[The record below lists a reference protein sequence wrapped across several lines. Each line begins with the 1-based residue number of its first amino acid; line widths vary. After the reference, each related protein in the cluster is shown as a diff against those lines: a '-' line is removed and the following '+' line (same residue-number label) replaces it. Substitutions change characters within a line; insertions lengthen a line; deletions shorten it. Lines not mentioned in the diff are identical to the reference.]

1 MRCAVWNKRQ
11 PAGKDRRRKA
21 GISLPLLQGI
31 VGDEANV
38 TRNEAMKKPGQMFG
52 QNRGLSAEETPG
64 AGEGQTR
71 TRKPVFSLPSGSKP
85 LDGYTIKRGVGVG
98 GFGEVYYGQTDG
110 GKEVALKRIQRNLDI
125 ELRGVRQCLNLKHPN
140 LLDLY
145 DIKVDDQE
153 QGWVVMEY
161 VSGETLQQVIERNPN
176 GMPLAAVDDWFDGIT
191 AGVAHLHKS
200 GVVHRDLKPG
210 NIFVDDNTVKV
221 GDYGLCKFI
230 SCSRRSG
237 QTQSVG
243 TLHYMA
249 PEIGQGRY
257 GKEIDVYALGIML
270 YEMIT
275 GHVPF
280 DGESS
285 QEIIMKHLTAQPN
298 LERVPQP
305 YRTVVARALAKDPE
319 KRLRDVDEMRAVLRQ
334 YRDGEVGNEA
344 YIERVAPAAM
354 LASAAANEPARA
366 AAAPATPMNEEP
378 IAKAVKA
385 AYGEIADGLQSSGMG
400 SNLRLALM
408 AGAVLLLIINARW
421 IIPYLGVLAM
431 SYAIYLGIRAMLI
444 NKEMSR
450 KSRRATK
457 ASAKKVNV
465 QVAVRKR
472 PRRMSRKMIERLKME
487 QLRRTLGE
495 KTGRQRATETLGS
508 MLMAALVAGV
518 VSILGAVLVNVE
530 GQVGFYEWGPNYL
543 WLALTSMLAAW
554 GVLVVSKGWE
564 SSTGDGALR
573 RFWMLAMGVGVGAA
587 SYGLASWL
595 RVEPIALLTDIQAIE
610 ARDMPPALHNRN
622 GLPTIFGYMVYF
634 AALFAIL
641 RWWGASDPARRARFS
656 IFGTAI
662 ALFGGIIVQAFC
674 PLPQGFLIAM
684 TTCVAV
690 QFAAPWISR
699 DEREQARLLALARTA
714 ETSAGQR
721 V

>member
-1 MRCAVWNKRQ
+1 MRGTAKKWRRLE
-11 PAGKDRRRKA
+11 GKGRTPKA
-21 GISLPLLQGI
+21 GIWLPLLQGI
-31 VGDEANV
+31 VG
-38 TRNEAMKKPGQMFG
+38 NEVKLSRTETKKEPGQMLG
-52 QNRGLSAEETPG
+52 PNNGPSVDRTPG
-64 AGEGQTR
+64 GEGDGQTR
-71 TRKPVFSLPSGSKP
+71 TRKPVFSLPSGSRP

-98 GFGEVYYGQTDG
+98 GFGEVYFGHTDG
-110 GKEVALKRIQRNLDI
+110 GKEVALKRIQRNMDI

-161 VSGETLQQVIERNPN
+161 VSGDTLQEVIERNPQ
-176 GMPLAAVDDWFDGIT
+176 GMPLAAVDDWFNGVT

-210 NIFVDDNTVKV
+210 NIFIDDNTVKV

-275 GHVPF
+275 GRVPF

-285 QEIIMKHLTAQPN
+285 QEIIMKHLTAQPD

-334 YRDGEVGNEA
+334 CRDGEVANDS
-344 YIERVAPAAM
+344 YLDKVAPAAM
-354 LASAAANEPARA
+354 LAGVQAANPVE
-366 AAAPATPMNEEP
+366 APKASPLNEEP

-385 AYGEIADGLQSSGMG
+385 AYLDMAEGLQSSGMG

-408 AGAVLLLIINARW
+408 AGAVLMLILNGRY
-421 IIPYLGVLAM
+421 IIPYLGILAF
-431 SYAIYLGIRAMLI
+431 SYCIYLVVRAILI
-444 NKEMSR
+444 NKKTARSVRREAKQQR
-450 KSRRATK
+450 KVK
-457 ASAKKVNV
+457 V
-465 QVAVRKR
+465 QVAVRK
-472 PRRMSRKMIERLKME
+472 PKRMSRKMIERLKIE

-495 KTGRQRATETLGS
+495 KSGRQQTTEVLGS

-518 VSILGAVLVNVE
+518 VSILGGVLVSAE
-530 GQVGFYEWGPNYL
+530 GQVGFYAWAPNYL
-543 WLALTSMLAAW
+543 WLALTSTLGAW
-554 GVLVVSKGWE
+554 GVLTLSKNWE
-564 SSTGDGALR
+564 STSGDAALR
-573 RFWMLAMGVGVGAA
+573 RFWMLAMGVGIGAV
-587 SYGLASWL
+587 SYTLLEWL
-595 RVEPIALLTDIQAIE
+595 QFQPISLLDDIQAIDAE
-610 ARDMPPALHNRN
+610 DMPSALHSPN
-622 GLPTIFGYMVYF
+622 GLPTIFGHMVYF
-634 AALFAIL
+634 AALFSVL
-641 RWWGASDPARRARFS
+641 RWWGITDPTRRSRFS

-674 PLPQGFLIAM
+674 PLPQGFMVAM
-684 TTCVAV
+684 TTCIAV
-690 QFAAPWISR
+690 QFAAPWINGE
-699 DEREQARLLALARTA
+699 EREQARLLAMARTA
-714 ETSAGQR
+714 ETSAGVR
-721 V
+721 VS